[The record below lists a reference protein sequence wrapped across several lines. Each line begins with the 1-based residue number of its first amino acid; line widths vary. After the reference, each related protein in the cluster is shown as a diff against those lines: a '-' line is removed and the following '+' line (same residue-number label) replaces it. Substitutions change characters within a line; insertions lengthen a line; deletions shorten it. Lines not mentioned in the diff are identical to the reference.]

1 MSGAFSLRQ
10 KILLFVAGLLGHAL
24 INLLGFTWR
33 LRVAGQVDLYPKREK
48 TEKRI
53 YCFWHNRFLG
63 LAYTQRKKNV
73 GIMISS
79 HFDGE
84 IIARI
89 VSRMGYQPLRGS
101 STKGG
106 AVGLLSMLKNDEVW
120 YLAITA
126 DGPRGP
132 KGVVK
137 PGVIY
142 LASKSG
148 LPIVPVSCNS
158 TNKWVLSSWDQFEI
172 PKPFAKVAVTLG
184 KPISI
189 GEISGHTQIKEY
201 TMHLAKAINE
211 LENCS

>member
-1 MSGAFSLRQ
+1 
-10 KILLFVAGLLGHAL
+10 LFFAGFFGTAL
-24 INLLGFTWR
+24 INLLGLTWR
-33 LRVAGQVDLYPKREK
+33 VRVAGQVDLHPRREK

-53 YCFWHNRFLG
+53 YCFWHNQLLG
-63 LAYTQRKKNV
+63 LAYTQKKNNV

-84 IIARI
+84 IVARI
-89 VSRMGYQPLRGS
+89 VSRMGYHPLRGS

-120 YLAITA
+120 HLAITV

-148 LPIVPVSCNS
+148 LPVVPISCRS
-158 TNKWVLSSWDQFEI
+158 AKKWVLSSWDRFEI
-172 PKPFAKVAVTLG
+172 PKPFAKVTVALG
-184 KPISI
+184 KPVYVDDISDKPKI
-189 GEISGHTQIKEY
+189 EEHTK
-201 TMHLAKAINE
+201 HLKHALNE
-211 LENCS
+211 LENCL

>member
-158 TNKWVLSSWDQFEI
+158 TNKWVLSSC
-172 PKPFAKVAVTLG
+172 LL
-184 KPISI
+184 
-189 GEISGHTQIKEY
+189 Y
-201 TMHLAKAINE
+201 TSPSPRDRTRSRMPSSA
-211 LENCS
+211 

>member
-1 MSGAFSLRQ
+1 M
-10 KILLFVAGLLGHAL
+10 FVAGLIGHAL

-33 LRVAGQVDLYPKREK
+33 VRVAGQVDLYPGREK

-53 YCFWHNRFLG
+53 YCFWHNRLLG
-63 LAYTQRKKNV
+63 LAYTQKKKNV

-84 IIARI
+84 IVARI
-89 VSRMGYQPLRGS
+89 VSRMGYHPLRGS

-120 YLAITA
+120 HLAITV

-148 LPIVPVSCNS
+148 LPVVPISCNS
-158 TNKWVLSSWDQFEI
+158 SKKWVLSSWDRFEI
-172 PKPFAKVAVTLG
+172 PRPFARVVVTLG

-189 GEISGHTQIKEY
+189 DEISGHTQIKKY
-201 TMHLAKAINE
+201 TEHLEKAINE
-211 LENCS
+211 LENCL